1 MEQIFNI
8 FNPTSFSGKS
18 VADLILFLVAA
29 FTAIASL
36 VMFFHW
42 KKYGMSGA
50 TLAFME
56 LVYISVSVLLIVVA
70 FLSLN

>member
-1 MEQIFNI
+1 MEYIPNI
-8 FNPTSFSGKS
+8 LGKVSLSGKS
-18 VADLILFLVAA
+18 ISDLILFIVAA

-42 KKYGMSGA
+42 GKYGMGGA
-50 TLAFME
+50 ALALME
-56 LVYISVSVLLIVVA
+56 ILYVVVSVALVVTA